1 MLPPRRCRPSG
12 QTVHDVRATRPRCA
26 VPEELVPGERI
37 LFVDDEEQIRKLL
50 STWLAR
56 HGYDVSVAND
66 GWEALKA
73 IRAKAPELL
82 ITDVNMPNMNGLE
95 LTRRMR
101 ADHRTA
107 RIPVIMLSAR
117 KQADDVLTGYAE
129 GADEYVPKPVEMAVL
144 EAKIEVL
151 IKRFRTTK
159 GDAVAKRGGNVI
171 LFVHGKGGVGCTTLA
186 VNAAVALAA
195 TTIYRVTLLDLN
207 LEFGNAPMLMNLNSA
222 HTLADL
228 AENAHE
234 QLDET
239 TFASYLEQDRSGVR
253 VLAGCDLPE
262 RAELVSVPAVQQA
275 VDHLQKQSDYVVV
288 DAPASFSQH
297 VLSVLDVADAAVIVT
312 AAHLPSLK
320 ATKQALEV
328 LEKLSFPQERT
339 VLVVNRTSASGVEM
353 DHVSRFFNRKPDI
366 VVPYTEACDDAADR
380 GRPLAVLHPDSAA
393 SKMIRDLAARIA
405 VAAPAGR

>member
-1 MLPPRRCRPSG
+1 M
-12 QTVHDVRATRPRCA
+12 A
-26 VPEELVPGERI
+26 GERV

-50 STWLAR
+50 STWLTR
-56 HGYDVSVAND
+56 QGYEVTVAND

-73 IRAKAPELL
+73 VRAKTPDLV

-95 LTRRMR
+95 LTRRLR

-129 GADEYVPKPVEMAVL
+129 GADEYIPKPVEMAVL
-144 EAKIEVL
+144 SAKVEVL
-151 IKRFRTTK
+151 IRRFATRQ
-159 GDAVAKRGGNVI
+159 GEAVAKRGGNVV

-207 LEFGNAPMLMNLNSA
+207 LEFGNAPMLMNLTSGRC
-222 HTLADL
+222 LADL

-234 QLDET
+234 QLDEA
-239 TFASYLEQDRSGVR
+239 TFATYLEQDRSGVR
-253 VLAGCDLPE
+253 VLAGSDVPE
-262 RAELVSVPAVQQA
+262 RAELVTVPAVQQA
-275 VDHLQKQSDYVVV
+275 IDHLQKQSDYVVV
-288 DAPASFSQH
+288 DAPASFSQQ
-297 VLSVLDVADAAVIVT
+297 VLAALDVADAAVIVT
-312 AAHLPSLK
+312 SAHLPSMK

-328 LEKLSFPQERT
+328 LEKLSYPKERT
-339 VLVVNRTSASGVEM
+339 VLVVNRTSAAGVEM
-353 DHVSRFFNRKPDI
+353 DHVARFFNRKPEI
-366 VVPYTEACDDAADR
+366 VVPYTQACDDAADR
-380 GRPLAVLHPDSAA
+380 GRPLIVVHPDSAA
-393 SKMIRDLAARIA
+393 SKVIRDLAARIA

>member
-1 MLPPRRCRPSG
+1 M
-12 QTVHDVRATRPRCA
+12 A
-26 VPEELVPGERI
+26 GERV

-56 HGYDVSVAND
+56 HGYEVTVATD

-73 IRAKAPELL
+73 IRTKAPDLV

-129 GADEYVPKPVEMAVL
+129 GADEYIPKPVEMAVL
-144 EAKIEVL
+144 AAKVEVL
-151 IKRFRTTK
+151 LRRFAAPH
-159 GDAVAKRGGNVI
+159 GGAVAKRGGNVV

-207 LEFGNAPMLMNLNSA
+207 LEFGNAPMLMNLTSER
-222 HTLADL
+222 TLADL

-239 TFASYLEQDRSGVR
+239 TFGTYLEQDRSGVR
-253 VLAGCDLPE
+253 VLAGSDVPE
-262 RAELVSVPAVQQA
+262 RAELVTIPAVQQA
-275 VDHLQKQSDYVVV
+275 IDHLQKQSDYVVI
-288 DAPASFSQH
+288 DAPASFSQQ
-297 VLSVLDVADAAVIVT
+297 VLAALDVADAAVIVT

-320 ATKQALEV
+320 ATKQALDV
-328 LEKLSFPQERT
+328 LEKLSYPIERT
-339 VLVVNRTSASGVEM
+339 VLAVNRTSSAGVEM
-353 DHVSRFFNRKPDI
+353 DHVARFFNRKPDV

-380 GRPLAVLHPDSAA
+380 GRPLTVLHPDSAA
-393 SKMIRDLAARIA
+393 SKAIRDLAARIA